1 MAKMTSMT
9 LTTPL
14 NGYTVSYTG
23 EYETEEK
30 NLIFTKDIPNARD
43 KSVHKE
49 YETSSYPFTY

>member
-9 LTTPL
+9 LIKPL
-14 NGYTVSYTG
+14 SGYKVSYTG

-43 KSVHKE
+43 KSVRKE